1 MVTKQPGSTPLRP
14 LFDRYIPALEAEMQA
29 VVAATSPSLQGLYGY
44 LRYHLGWT
52 DAQFQ
57 PVDGQ
62 THTGKR
68 IRPTLCL
75 LTCQA
80 CDGDWERALPAAAAV
95 ELLHN
100 FSLIHDDIEDRDR
113 TRRGRPTVWAL
124 WGVPQA
130 INAGDALYTLAHLA
144 LLRLKDRGVPP
155 ATVVTAMRLFDRTC
169 LRLTE
174 GQFLDIGFEERE
186 GISPTEYLHMV
197 AGKTAALL
205 ACSCKLGALT
215 AQAPAAR
222 QERLSDFGHYLGL
235 AFQMQD
241 DVLGIWGDPRVT
253 GKPVGSDLARGKK
266 TLPILHGLERS
277 APLRA
282 LLGQPELAAEDV
294 AQAVALLE
302 EAGSRQVTEERAGE
316 YTRHALD
323 ALEAADLQGPAADAL
338 HALAQTL
345 LGRAR

>member
-1 MVTKQPGSTPLRP
+1 MVTNQPGSTALRSF
-14 LFDRYIPALEAEMQA
+14 LDRYIPALEAEMQA
-29 VVAATSPSLQGLYGY
+29 VVAASSPTLHELYGY
-44 LRYHLGWT
+44 LRYHLGWI
-52 DAQFQ
+52 DAQLQ
-57 PVDGQ
+57 PVDGA

-80 CDGDWERALPAAAAV
+80 SGGDWQQALPAAAAV

-113 TRRGRPTVWAL
+113 TRRGRPTVWAI
-124 WGVPQA
+124 WGIPQA

-144 LLRLKDRGVPP
+144 LLRLIDRVLP
-155 ATVVTAMRLFDRTC
+155 AETVVTAMRLFDRTC

-174 GQFLDIGFEERE
+174 GQFLDIGFEDRDQV
-186 GISPTEYLHMV
+186 SPTDYLHMV

-205 ACSCKLGALT
+205 ACSCKLGALA
-215 AQAPAAR
+215 AQAPAAQ
-222 QERLSDFGHYLGL
+222 QERLSNFGHYLGL

-241 DVLGIWGDPRVT
+241 DVIGIWGDPQVT
-253 GKPVGSDLARGKK
+253 GKPVGSDLVHGKK

-277 APLRA
+277 APLRS
-282 LLGQPELAAEDV
+282 LLAQPELDAEDV

-302 EAGSRQVTEERAGE
+302 AVGSRQATEERARE
-316 YTRHALD
+316 YTQHAVE
-323 ALEAADLQGPAADAL
+323 ALETADLQGPAADAI
-338 HALAQTL
+338 HDLAQTL
-345 LGRAR
+345 LGRMR